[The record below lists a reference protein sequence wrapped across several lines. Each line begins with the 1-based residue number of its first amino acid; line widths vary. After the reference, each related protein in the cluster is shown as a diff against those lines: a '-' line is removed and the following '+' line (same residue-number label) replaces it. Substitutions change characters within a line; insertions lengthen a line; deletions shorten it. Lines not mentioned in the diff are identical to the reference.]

1 MSKNQQQ
8 QQQQQI
14 NTTTSGTVTIS
25 SNCNDGNPACAASSS
40 SSTTPSTSPNLK
52 CKHCKTSINNS
63 NNNSQSES
71 LINMNNSSN
80 NNINELNQNKSVSIP
95 LLVLDS
101 SNTKNNSLLLNP
113 EPNNN
118 QISSIYTS
126 ASSDSIQKNAYLLT
140 PNISSS
146 NLNNDNLK
154 TKHSLSDLAEQLIS
168 TSNNI
173 NSINIVNNHNGNNTN
188 ATSAANFLNRNTC
201 IIERLSYLYL
211 NESLADVHFILYN
224 TVLSNSSEST
234 SERIPAHK
242 LILSI
247 GSQVFM
253 AMFYGTG
260 SQMQQ
265 STEITIPDVEID
277 AFKHMLRY
285 LYTDEL
291 YIEADT
297 VMSTLY
303 VAKKYAVTALE
314 QECVDFLKTNLKADN
329 AFMLLQQARLF
340 DETQLAEMCLSIID
354 KNSCESF
361 SSECFLDLD
370 LETLMLIL
378 KRDTLGI
385 REYKLY
391 YYLTKWAQNQCA
403 KKNISINRENQKLV
417 LGDALKHVR
426 FPLMTKEEFALVM
439 SDQESRLI
447 DDDSIIDLFVN
458 LTLSNNS
465 STSSLLN
472 TSSSIVPKKLSFN
485 DTPRCCL
492 GGKEQVINRFCQVES
507 RWGYSGTSDRVRF
520 SVNKRIFVVG
530 FGLYGSIYG
539 KCEYQV
545 LIQLIR
551 FDSCTTCAQNS
562 TTFVCD
568 GTNSTFRV
576 LFKEPVEVSPE
587 TDYIAAATLKGPDS
601 FYGTKGLRKVSHEN
615 MTVGKITF
623 QFQYASGMLCFTSIL
638 NDSC

>member
-1 MSKNQQQ
+1 MSKNQQL
-8 QQQQQI
+8 
-14 NTTTSGTVTIS
+14 NTTSSGVVTTTNY
-25 SNCNDGNPACAASSS
+25 NCNGSSTCSAVGGSSS
-40 SSTTPSTSPNLK
+40 SNSSTPSSSPNLK
-52 CKHCKTSINNS
+52 CKHCKTSLNNS

-71 LINMNNSSN
+71 LINMNNTNNSN
-80 NNINELNQNKSVSIP
+80 VNIDSNQNKSTSIP

-101 SNTKNNSLLLNP
+101 SNLKNNTLS
-113 EPNNN
+113 EPIN
-118 QISSIYTS
+118 QTSSINVS
-126 ASSDSIQKNAYLLT
+126 NSSESIQKNANPST
-140 PNISSS
+140 SNISFN
-146 NLNNDNLK
+146 NLNNINLK

-168 TSNNI
+168 TSTNN
-173 NSINIVNNHNGNNTN
+173 NSTN
-188 ATSAANFLNRNTC
+188 AANFLNRNIC

-211 NESLADVHFILYN
+211 NESLADVHFVLFN
-224 TVLSNSSEST
+224 TVLSTSSHST
-234 SERIPAHK
+234 TERIPAHK

-265 STEITIPDVEID
+265 SSEITIPDVEID

-340 DETQLAEMCLSIID
+340 DETQLAEMCLNIID

-391 YYLTKWAQNQCA
+391 YYLTKWAQSQCA
-403 KKNISINRENQKLV
+403 KKNITINRENQKTV
-417 LGDALKHVR
+417 LGDALKYVR

-439 SDQESRLI
+439 SDHESRLI

-458 LTLSNNS
+458 LTLSNNN
-465 STSSLLN
+465 STSSILN
-472 TSSSIVPKKLSFN
+472 TSTTALPKKLSFN

-576 LFKEPVEVSPE
+576 LFKEPVEVSPD

-601 FYGTKGLRKVSHEN
+601 FYGTKGLRKVNHEN

-623 QFQYASGMLCFTSIL
+623 QFQYASGMY
-638 NDSC
+638 